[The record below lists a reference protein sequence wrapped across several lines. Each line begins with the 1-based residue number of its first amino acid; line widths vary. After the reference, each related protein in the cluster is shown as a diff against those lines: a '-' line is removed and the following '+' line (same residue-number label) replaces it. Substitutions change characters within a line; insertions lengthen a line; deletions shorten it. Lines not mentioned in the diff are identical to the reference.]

1 MEKINNIAE
10 SSNTKN
16 VPVSITGLSHEGRGI
31 AHINGKTSF
40 VEDALP
46 GESVLVEIVKK
57 HRQYDEAKTT
67 AVLKRSSDR
76 VTPKCI
82 RYGICGACSLQ
93 HLSTDA
99 QLKHKEKTL
108 LEQLAHIA
116 GTQPNTLLSPLQA
129 SSWGY
134 RRRARLGVKYVV
146 KKQAVLVG
154 FREKNGRYLAELK
167 GCETLAPRI
176 AQLIMPLRQLIST
189 LKAYQSIPQIEASL
203 GDEDLALVFRHLAPL
218 DNEDHTKLKVFAKEH
233 QLQLYL
239 QPGNESTMHCIWP
252 EIRPKS
258 LSYRIDLAHQPSK
271 PLELFFEPNHFIQIN
286 AAINQSM
293 INRAIEL
300 LSPNFSDR
308 ILDLFCGLGNF
319 SLPLATQCQ
328 SVIGIE
334 GSPELVAC
342 ARENAMHNTISNVQ
356 FYTAD
361 LSNPI
366 SEQSW
371 SQQRF
376 NKLLLDPPR
385 SGALEIIQQISSW
398 PIERIVYVSCN
409 SASLARDAGELIK
422 QGYTL
427 EQAGVMDMFPHT
439 QHSEA
444 ICLFTR

>member
-1 MEKINNIAE
+1 MEKINNAAE
-10 SSNTKN
+10 NSSAKSINAKN
-16 VPVSITGLSHEGRGI
+16 IPVSIIGLSHEGRGI

-40 VEDALP
+40 VQDALP
-46 GESVLVEIVKK
+46 GESVLVEITKK

-67 AVLKRSSDR
+67 TILKRSPDR

-82 RYGICGACSLQ
+82 HYGICGGCSLQ
-93 HLSTDA
+93 HLNTDA

-116 GTQPNTLLSPLQA
+116 GTQPNTLLPPLKGP
-129 SSWGY
+129 SWGY
-134 RRRARLGVKYVV
+134 RRRARLGVKYVA

-154 FREKNGRYLAELK
+154 FREKNGRYLAQLK
-167 GCETLAPRI
+167 SCETLAPRI
-176 AQLIMPLRQLIST
+176 AQLISPLQQLIST
-189 LKAYQSIPQIEASL
+189 LKAYQTIPQIEASL
-203 GDEDLALVFRHLAPL
+203 GDEDLALVFRHLTPL
-218 DNEDHTKLKVFAKEH
+218 DSEDRTKLKAFAKEY

-252 EIRPKS
+252 EIKPKS
-258 LSYRIDLAHQPSK
+258 LSYHLNQPSN
-271 PLELFFEPNHFIQIN
+271 PLELLFEPHDFIQIN
-286 AAINQSM
+286 ATINQSM

-300 LSPNFSDR
+300 LAPNFSDR

-334 GSPELVAC
+334 GSPELVAR

-356 FYTAD
+356 FHTAD

-385 SGALEIIQQISSW
+385 SGALEIIQQIASW

-409 SASLARDAGELIK
+409 SASLARDAGELINK
-422 QGYTL
+422 
-427 EQAGVMDMFPHT
+427 
-439 QHSEA
+439 A
-444 ICLFTR
+444 IP

>member
-1 MEKINNIAE
+1 METINNSPDALPI
-10 SSNTKN
+10 
-16 VPVSITGLSHEGRGI
+16 SIIDLSHEGRGI
-31 AHINGKTSF
+31 AHINGKTTF
-40 VEDALP
+40 VQDALP
-46 GESVLVEIVKK
+46 GESVLIQITKK

-67 AVLKRSSDR
+67 TVLKRSPDR
-76 VTPKCI
+76 ATPKCI
-82 RYGICGACSLQ
+82 HYDICGGCSLQ
-93 HLSTDA
+93 HLDVDA
-99 QLKHKEKTL
+99 QLKLKEKTL
-108 LEQLAHIA
+108 LEQLIHIA
-116 GTQPNTLLSPLQA
+116 GTQPNTLLPPLKGP
-129 SSWGY
+129 SWGY
-134 RRRARLGVKYVV
+134 RRRARLGVKYVI

-154 FREKNGRYLAELK
+154 FREKNGRYLAQLK

-176 AQLIMPLRQLIST
+176 AQLITPLQQLIST
-189 LKAYQSIPQIEASL
+189 LKAYPAIPQIEASL
-203 GDEDLALVFRHLAPL
+203 GDEDLALVFRHLTPL
-218 DNEDHTKLKVFAKEH
+218 DNDDHSKLKAFAQEY

-252 EIRPKS
+252 EIKPKP

-271 PLELFFEPNHFIQIN
+271 PLELLFEPNHFIQIN

-300 LSPNFSDR
+300 LAPNFSDR

-334 GSPELVAC
+334 GSPELVAR

-361 LSNPI
+361 LFNPI

-409 SASLARDAGELIK
+409 SASLARDTGELIK